1 MKYAAKINTG
11 GLVLDVVTIGDDVS
25 NVSTYCADTFGG
37 TLVEAYTDGTRKQM
51 PSIGYTY
58 DEENQVFIL
67 PKPYSDFVLN
77 SNFDWEA
84 PNGMP
89 EPMGDTELAYPNPID
104 PANPNVYTDVTWNS
118 TDDKWQ
124 ATQDLTTGDTVQW
137 NGAEW
142 IVV

>member
-1 MKYAAKINTG
+1 MKYAAKINAG

-25 NVSTYCADTFGG
+25 NVSTYCAD
-37 TLVEAYTDGTRKQM
+37 
-51 PSIGYTY
+51 
-58 DEENQVFIL
+58 
-67 PKPYSDFVLN
+67 
-77 SNFDWEA
+77 NFDWEA

-89 EPMGDTELAYPNPID
+89 EPRGDTELAYPNPDD
-104 PANPNVYTDVTWNS
+104 PANPNIYTNVTWNS